1 MSLLINSFNKIQLSG
16 SWSDFADRGLFL
28 WIVVRNRGSW
38 SKTWVRGPKLQL
50 PRYKFSVHFNFF
62 GLKIKIFGPR

>member
-38 SKTWVRGPKLQL
+38 SKITTPTVQILGP
-50 PRYKFSVHFNFF
+50 F
-62 GLKIKIFGPR
+62 